1 MGGNIEK
8 VVLSLGLSLQ
18 HFLKEEQ
25 NRTGS
30 SNPHQ
35 PTHAEVIFYENK
47 KEGDNG
53 FSTKFHILI
62 S

>member
-25 NRTGS
+25 NIEQDPPIH
-30 SNPHQ
+30 PHQ
-35 PTHAEVIFYENK
+35 PTHAEVIF
-47 KEGDNG
+47 
-53 FSTKFHILI
+53 
-62 S
+62 